1 MGNLRGRSEE
11 VKLFEMT
18 VLPIDALRKAPWN
31 YKTDD
36 PKLAEKLRANM
47 ERNGQLE
54 NIVVRQMDDESFEV
68 VNGNHRYDAMV
79 ALGWTHATVLD
90 LGPITTMQAQRIAIE
105 LNETRFASN
114 PQALSELL
122 VGLVDSFGEKDLVF
136 TSPFSAEE
144 MKILT
149 DPTLFM
155 PPPDPAP
162 SSEFSEGG
170 HGGEHHPKLETPFT
184 FTLRFH
190 ERDLIEWMTHLKN
203 LREGYEVTR
212 NEDALMILA
221 RSFSS
226 TCVESVEGFQKVIG
240 LLPPGVQEN
249 LKATEQHI
257 AQRLDEDGRGLIEDP
272 HLRLGQIIE
281 ILCAEYMA
289 SFGS

>member
-1 MGNLRGRSEE
+1 

-18 VLPIDALRKAPWN
+18 VLPLGALRKAPWN

-54 NIVVRQMDDESFEV
+54 NIVVRQIGGNTYEV
-68 VNGNHRYDAMV
+68 INGNHRYDAMMS
-79 ALGWTHATVLD
+79 LGWTHATCLD
-90 LGPITTMQAQRIAIE
+90 LGKITKAKAQRVAIE

-122 VGLVDSFGEKDLVF
+122 VGLIDTFGEKDLVF

-155 PPPDPAP
+155 PPPDPTP
-162 SSEFSEGG
+162 NSEFSEGG
-170 HGGEHHPKLETPFT
+170 PGGDHHPKFDTPFT

-190 ERDLIEWMTHLKN
+190 ERQLIEWMTHLKN

-257 AQRLDEDGRGLIEDP
+257 AQRLDEDGRDLIEDP

>member
-1 MGNLRGRSEE
+1 M
-11 VKLFEMT
+11 KLFEMT

-54 NIVVRQMDDESFEV
+54 NIVVRQMDDESYEV

-155 PPPDPAP
+155 PPPDPTPASGFP
-162 SSEFSEGG
+162 EGG

-190 ERDLIEWMTHLKN
+190 ERDLIDWMRHLKM
-203 LREGYEVTR
+203 LREGYAVER
-212 NEDALMILA
+212 NEEALLA
-221 RSFSS
+221 LVRSFAP
-226 TCVESVEGFQKVIG
+226 TCYEKSETFQKVVG
-240 LLPPGVQEN
+240 LLPPLVQET
-249 LKATEQHI
+249 LKGVEEHI
-257 AQRLDEDGRGLIEDP
+257 EERLAEFDNSLHKDP

-281 ILCAEYMA
+281 ILCAEYIA
-289 SFGS
+289 SFGTGSPQDAP